1 MEKLKKDIE
10 KIVNDLDYYIY
21 DIEYVKEHNDFVLR
35 IMIENDSIITIDDC
49 IKTSKKVEA
58 FLDLNDPI
66 SEPYN
71 LEVTSPGAERVLKT
85 DKHIQRAIG
94 NQVHIETFDQKIQG
108 QLMSYKEG
116 FFEVKQNNKRTTKIN
131 EIDVNLIRLA
141 IKM

>member
-10 KIVNDLDYYIY
+10 KIVNDLDYFVY
-21 DIEYVKEHNDFVLR
+21 DIEYVKENHDFVLR
-35 IMIENDSIITIDDC
+35 IMIENEGIITIDDC

-85 DKHIQRAIG
+85 DTHIKRALG
-94 NQVHIETFDQKIQG
+94 KYVQIETVEQKFQG
-108 QLMSYKEG
+108 KLLSYKDG
-116 FFEVKQNNKRTTKIN
+116 FFEVKQNNKRITKVN

-141 IKM
+141 IKF

>member
-1 MEKLKKDIE
+1 MEQLKKDIE
-10 KIVNDLDYYIY
+10 KLVNELDYYIY
-21 DIEYVKEHNDFVLR
+21 DIEYLKENNDFVLR
-35 IMIENDSIITIDDC
+35 IMIENDDIITIDDC

-66 SEPYN
+66 TEPYN

-85 DKHIQRAIG
+85 DKHIERAIG
-94 NQVHIETFDQKIQG
+94 KQVLIDSFGQKIQG
-108 QLMSYKEG
+108 QLLSYRDG
-116 FFEVKQNNKRTTKIN
+116 FFEVKQNKNSTTKIN